1 VTVPPLATRR
11 LRTRAVRLEWA
22 TNVWNV
28 MEVGVTI
35 TLGIQ
40 ARSLALVA
48 FGLDSVVEIFAS
60 SVVIWNLRDRR
71 KDPEDRRECTV
82 RCA

>member
-1 VTVPPLATRR
+1 
-11 LRTRAVRLEWA
+11 
-22 TNVWNV
+22 

-35 TLGIQ
+35 TLGLR
-40 ARSLALVA
+40 AGSLALVA

-71 KDPEDRRECTV
+71 SDPGGSQSAP
-82 RCA
+82 CAAL

>member
-1 VTVPPLATRR
+1 
-11 LRTRAVRLEWA
+11 
-22 TNVWNV
+22 

-35 TLGIQ
+35 TLGLQ

-71 KDPEDRRECTV
+71 SDPGIAECTV
-82 RCA
+82 LCA